1 MVIPTQVRSVIP
13 ITKRIYWSDII
24 ECEDQLFE
32 DADALEA
39 VATEHPECF
48 ISDWNYNYEL
58 VSVELNDKLE
68 ITYTETDTYDE
79 NGDEVRVTKKETFSY
94 NYSKELAVLV

>member
-1 MVIPTQVRSVIP
+1 MIP

-39 VATEHPECF
+39 VARQTPECF
-48 ISDWNYNYEL
+48 ISDWSYNYEL
-58 VSVELNDKLE
+58 VSVELNDELE